1 MRDDTGMQCEVA
13 REALSARLD
22 GEPQQVPTQR
32 VDAHLGSCR
41 DCRAWL
47 IGVAVQTRRLASAE
61 VGHGPDLVERI
72 MATAGVVSVPPY
84 RRWLR
89 ELVSD
94 YRRWGLVIAGV
105 VQVAVALA
113 QIAGI
118 DFGLVSP
125 HGHGAA
131 TGAHLLHESTAWF
144 LALGVA
150 MIAAGVWTAA
160 AVGVAAIAGAFAAVL
175 FSYVAIDAFSGQVTA
190 ARVASHLP
198 VLLGFVFA
206 LLVARERVGAG
217 TARTADAE
225 VHDLVLMPNLARDR
239 RRRHLWPINRTA
251 A

>member
-1 MRDDTGMQCEVA
+1 MRCEVA

-61 VGHGPDLVERI
+61 IGQGPDLVERI
-72 MATAGVVSVPPY
+72 MATAGVAAVPPY

-94 YRRWGLVIAGV
+94 YRRCGLMVAGAI
-105 VQVAVALA
+105 QVAVALA

-118 DFGLVSP
+118 DFGLVS

-144 LALGVA
+144 LALGLA
-150 MIAAGVWTAA
+150 MIVAAIWTAV
-160 AVGVAAIAGAFAAVL
+160 AVGVSAIAGAFAVVL
-175 FSYVAIDAFSGQVTA
+175 AGYVAVDAYHGQVTA
-190 ARVASHLP
+190 ARIASHVP
-198 VLLGFVFA
+198 VLLGLVFA
-206 LLVARERVGAG
+206 LLVARERADS
-217 TARTADAE
+217 ANPHSADAE
-225 VHDLVLMPNLARDR
+225 VRDLVLTPDMPRER
-239 RRRHLWPINRTA
+239 RRRHLWPINRSA

>member
-1 MRDDTGMQCEVA
+1 MRCEVA

-32 VDAHLGSCR
+32 VDAHLESCH

-47 IGVAVQTRRLASAE
+47 IGVAVQTRRLAAAE
-61 VGHGPDLVERI
+61 VGQGPDLVERI
-72 MATAGVVSVPPY
+72 MAMAGVAAVPRY

-89 ELVSD
+89 EMVSD
-94 YRRWGLVIAGV
+94 YRRCGLMV
-105 VQVAVALA
+105 VGAIQAVVALA
-113 QIAGI
+113 QIAGV
-118 DFGLVSP
+118 DFGLVAT

-150 MIAAGVWTAA
+150 MIVAAIWTAA
-160 AVGVAAIAGAFAAVL
+160 AVGVAAITGAFAVVL

-190 ARVASHLP
+190 TRIASHLP
-198 VLLGFVFA
+198 VLLGLVFA
-206 LLVARERVGAG
+206 LLVVRERLGSAKP
-217 TARTADAE
+217 RSADAE
-225 VHDLVLMPNLARDR
+225 VRDLVLTPRMPRDR